1 MVYMIVP
8 GRITLFQKYDAV
20 IKIRFYNNFL
30 CSHQVL
36 CTRPRRILTSKSK
49 FLRAGD
55 IKGEE
60 INRIELEHDRMK
72 WTQIILDC
80 AEIKWDNI
88 KTDSPYITI
97 MFKFRVDE
105 FVAFVVN
112 IPDFS
117 LNA

>member
-1 MVYMIVP
+1 
-8 GRITLFQKYDAV
+8 
-20 IKIRFYNNFL
+20 
-30 CSHQVL
+30 
-36 CTRPRRILTSKSK
+36 
-49 FLRAGD
+49 
-55 IKGEE
+55 
-60 INRIELEHDRMK
+60 MK